1 MMCLLSEIKT
11 WSIRRSPLRY
21 FSKNLFCKYA
31 VNCIHSHHIFRGCYS
46 VMDTKILEDLENINV
61 KENKH
66 ES

>member
-1 MMCLLSEIKT
+1 MMCLLPEIKT
-11 WSIRRSPLRY
+11 WSIRRSPPKVFFKKFVLQIRR
-21 FSKNLFCKYA
+21 KLHN
-31 VNCIHSHHIFRGCYS
+31 SHHIFRCCYS